1 MTQMMTPDRR
11 GEATMFARRGYHT
24 CSIRDSANILQR
36 NCLAQGA
43 LR

>member
-11 GEATMFARRGYHT
+11 GEATMFARRGYHA
-24 CSIRDSANILQR
+24 CSIRDSTNILQS
-36 NCLAQGA
+36 NCLAQGT